1 MRDFIYP
8 KEWDIYTKG
17 IWRQVKQ
24 PRKDIKDEEVVAL
37 RQDLNIVAQH
47 IVAIRN
53 ELNDKMKI
61 LVDTNDEVEQTIK
74 RILEKI
80 IDKINDLECK
90 VNESDL
96 SKLCVEF
103 GITKDDK

>member
-1 MRDFIYP
+1 MKDLTYP

-17 IWRQVKQ
+17 IWRHIKQ
-24 PRKDIKDEEVVAL
+24 PRKDIKDEEVIAL

-61 LVDTNDEVEQTIK
+61 LVDTGDELEQATK
-74 RILEKI
+74 SVLEKI

-90 VNESDL
+90 INESDL
-96 SKLCVEF
+96 TKLCIEF